1 MSKAL
6 KALLLSAL
14 IFPGLGH
21 LVINRPMRTIVFA
34 GISMVCIFNVVA
46 FISAISEKVLGEVE
60 SGVMPADPNLISERI
75 HAEMAAGG
83 DTASMMLVLFGVVW
97 LIALVDAYRQGK
109 KLDKELAEEHSQD
122 QKSREPG
129 SAE

>member
-60 SGVMPADPNLISERI
+60 SGAMPADPNLISERI

-83 DTASMMLVLFGVVW
+83 DTASMILVLFGVVW
-97 LIALVDAYRQGK
+97 LIALVDAYRLGK
-109 KLDKELAEEHSQD
+109 QLDKAA
-122 QKSREPG
+122 REQNSANR